1 MFVSQNTVYISHESY
16 LKGEEISPV
25 RHEYIRGEVYAMA
38 GGTQAHNTITGNIF
52 ALLRNHVRG
61 SGCRAFVENIK
72 VLIEAADVYYYPDVI
87 VTCDERDKN
96 LSESFIRYPS
106 LVIEVLSDNTEAF
119 DSANATLRDRGNKF
133 ADYQQIE
140 TLQEY
145 VLVSQ
150 KRQRVECFRRNAE
163 RRWELYTFVQG
174 EQIQLASINFSVDI
188 SALYEDVAELS

>member
-1 MFVSQNTVYISHESY
+1 
-16 LKGEEISPV
+16 
-25 RHEYIRGEVYAMA
+25 
-38 GGTQAHNTITGNIF
+38 
-52 ALLRNHVRG
+52 VRG

-119 DSANATLRDRGNKF
+119 DSANATLRERGNKF

-174 EQIQLASINFSVDI
+174 DQIQLASINFSVDI

>member
-1 MFVSQNTVYISHESY
+1 MVVSQNTVYISHANY

-38 GGTQAHNTITGNIF
+38 GGTQAHNTITINLA

-72 VLIEAADVYYYPDVI
+72 VLIETADVYYYPDVI

-119 DSANATLRDRGNKF
+119 DRGNKF

-150 KRQRVECFRRNAE
+150 KRQRVECFRRNSE